1 MPVSKRD
8 HWRFHIYAKNLST
21 LELIMRR
28 PLRIAQIG
36 HPVLRQ
42 PTRTLTREELL
53 SDQIQ
58 SFLDDLVETM
68 REANGAGLAA
78 NQVYQS
84 LRICTVEVRNN
95 PRYPYRPNI
104 PLTILVN
111 PILTPVGDETFVNY
125 EGCLSVP
132 DLRGQVR
139 RHCEVKVDAWDR
151 EGNPI
156 STVVKGMTAATYQ
169 HEVDHLDGKLF
180 LDRVEDATSLVTHE
194 NFQRYCMDQV
204 AADVETLVK
213 RYGS

>member
-1 MPVSKRD
+1 
-8 HWRFHIYAKNLST
+8 
-21 LELIMRR
+21 MRR

-53 SDQIQ
+53 SEQMQ

-111 PILTPVGDETFVNY
+111 PILTPIGDETFVNY

-151 EGNPI
+151 EGNSI

-180 LDRVEDATSLVTHE
+180 LDRVEDATSLVTQE

-204 AADVETLVK
+204 AADVEALVK

>member
-1 MPVSKRD
+1 
-8 HWRFHIYAKNLST
+8 
-21 LELIMRR
+21 MRR

-36 HPVLRQ
+36 HPILRQ

-111 PILTPVGDETFVNY
+111 PILTPAGDETFVNY

-139 RHCEVKVDAWDR
+139 RHCEIKVDAWDR
-151 EGNPI
+151 EGNSI
-156 STVVKGMTAATYQ
+156 STVVNTIDDPNKVGSYHKCIVSNDMSLKYYIFPMMKNINI
-169 HEVDHLDGKLF
+169 LILF
-180 LDRVEDATSLVTHE
+180 LT
-194 NFQRYCMDQV
+194 
-204 AADVETLVK
+204 
-213 RYGS
+213 

>member
-1 MPVSKRD
+1 
-8 HWRFHIYAKNLST
+8 
-21 LELIMRR
+21 MRR

-151 EGNPI
+151 EGNSI

-180 LDRVEDATSLVTHE
+180 LDRVEDATSLVTQE

-204 AADVETLVK
+204 AADVEALVK